1 MFEKNIWAQAERSHA
16 SSLNNLLG
24 YEKVM
29 DHLEIWPTY
38 SHSNKKLFEGILILC
53 IWSPA
58 SDVKLSSEI
67 MISKLDRE
75 SAKQPI
81 GISRNHHTI
90 LKIISLWLKVYHS
103 FISAVRFGTWLI
115 HS

>member
-16 SSLNNLLG
+16 SSLNDLLG

-29 DHLEIWPTY
+29 DHQEIWPTY

-75 SAKQPI
+75 VQSSQLEYLEI
-81 GISRNHHTI
+81 TTQFSRLFPYDWKYTI
-90 LKIISLWLKVYHS
+90 ALLVQSDLVPD
-103 FISAVRFGTWLI
+103 
-115 HS
+115 